1 MKALREEAMDW
12 DTAEEYFARSAQ
24 FRGMV
29 AQVEPGFT
37 GREPLMRYPG
47 DGNRQE
53 RRALK
58 VRATRARA
66 ARKARHS
73 G

>member
-1 MKALREEAMDW
+1 MRMHDQRMDW
-12 DTAEEYFARSAQ
+12 DEADEYFERSAQ

-58 VRATRARA
+58 ARATRARS
-66 ARKARHS
+66 ARRGRH
-73 G
+73 GE